1 MAEQN
6 YKFYM
11 SRYDEAQNQWEQE
24 IELTEHFQGLIYCQ
38 CEGLSNY
45 GAVKN
50 VFTETY
56 AESDTLRVYLPEK
69 AVRESTD
76 IKLTVLFTKENR
88 RDVYD
93 SFVEYIT
100 GKQIK
105 YWDTVRNRIAYLI
118 QVDKIEVDEDLLYGS
133 SPYIA
138 VEFPFKNLK
147 GYTEKKV

>member
-1 MAEQN
+1 MAEQH
-6 YKFYM
+6 KFYM
-11 SRYDEAQNQWEQE
+11 SRFIQNTNSWEQE
-24 IELTEHFQGLIYCQ
+24 IELTEHFQGLIF
-38 CEGLSNY
+38 CECKGGSDY
-45 GAVKN
+45 GAIKN
-50 VFTETY
+50 IYSETF

-100 GKQIK
+100 GKRIK
-105 YWDTVRNRIAYLI
+105 YWDTVRNRISYLI

-133 SPYIA
+133 APYIA

>member
-1 MAEQN
+1 MAEQH
-6 YKFYM
+6 KFYM
-11 SRYDEAQNQWEQE
+11 SRFIQNTNSWEQE
-24 IELTEHFQGLIYCQ
+24 IELTEHFQGLIF
-38 CEGLSNY
+38 CECKGVSDY
-45 GAVKN
+45 GAIKN
-50 VFTETY
+50 IYSETF

-100 GKQIK
+100 GKRIK
-105 YWDTVRNRIAYLI
+105 YWDTVRNRISYLI

-133 SPYIA
+133 APYIA

>member
-1 MAEQN
+1 MAEQH
-6 YKFYM
+6 KFYM
-11 SRYDEAQNQWEQE
+11 SRFIQNTNSWEQE
-24 IELTEHFQGLIYCQ
+24 IELTEHFQGLIF
-38 CEGLSNY
+38 CECKGVSDY
-45 GAVKN
+45 GAIKN
-50 VFTETY
+50 IYSETF

-100 GKQIK
+100 GKRIK
-105 YWDTVRNRIAYLI
+105 YWDTVRNRQVEMI
-118 QVDKIEVDEDLLYGS
+118 QVDKIEIDEDLLYGS
-133 SPYIA
+133 APYIA

>member
-1 MAEQN
+1 MAEQH
-6 YKFYM
+6 KFYM
-11 SRYDEAQNQWEQE
+11 SRFIQNTNSWEQE
-24 IELTEHFQGLIYCQ
+24 IELTEHFQGLIF
-38 CEGLSNY
+38 CECKGVSDY
-45 GAVKN
+45 GAIKN
-50 VFTETY
+50 IYSETF

-100 GKQIK
+100 GRQIK
-105 YWDTVRNRIAYLI
+105 YWDTVRNRISYLI

-133 SPYIA
+133 APYIA